1 MELALRDKII
11 QKMESELINRK
22 RILSKQ
28 LKSLVRTSNENVF
41 LSSVKNDYTYTY
53 NTLIED
59 KRKQCQALERLS
71 SYISNITSDI
81 QMTESLLRETR
92 TQQTQLLE
100 EIAHIR
106 SELNELVDP

>member
-28 LKSLVRTSNENVF
+28 LKTLVRTSNENNF
-41 LSSVKNDYTYTY
+41 LNFVRNDYNHYY
-53 NTLIED
+53 NTLVKD
-59 KRKQCQALERLS
+59 KHRQCEALERLS
-71 SYISNITSDI
+71 TYISNITSDV
-81 QMTESLLRETR
+81 QMTETLLRETQ

-106 SELNELVDP
+106 FELNELLET